1 MTDLIASI
9 MSMVLASTLVG
20 AQSESSIIVDSAT
33 NAIAWE
39 GAKAGL
45 QTQNGPVQP
54 GDEPV
59 ALSISTRCETT
70 AKFGSNDPDDP
81 VDGTVNQTI
90 TEWLA
95 AGNKAD
101 WKSDFGLDGPA
112 LGDAED
118 EIESAGYGKDLFLTG
133 LETKTRG
140 IDPHRKQILPHRG
153 MFDNSEGILE
163 NTISAAANA
172 FKYGFHGVELDLRAD
187 KNGHA
192 WMMHDTT
199 LGRVTGD
206 PNNCLISDVSTE
218 EIKNMNL
225 SIWNPITSN
234 RTLALDHNGNPQK
247 MEDLQSIIDY
257 IREKKRNGD
266 EFNVLI
272 DPKDEGSTIAA
283 IKMLSAPENAD
294 VRSRLGIK
302 IYSTYV
308 PTTDRVIAKWDKKTT
323 NVLDALEQANVAV
336 QPDNKLN
343 LIPVLVTVE
352 GVQSSHIKDDS
363 VTQAGDWLTSFDKL
377 GDLTMVQISRL
388 KGTAT
393 FDEMNQVTKSFRAAG
408 ETFANTPL
416 TMSYISEAFSVNGQK
431 FYYSHQGVPIT
442 LPGRPDMDFR
452 ATFGALEPYADVLV
466 ADNPY
471 LETLY
476 AAGFITEGNHADYS
490 FPIDAHYNPASIIDA
505 PKDIIG
511 KPSWM
516 RKSTPASGR

>member
-1 MTDLIASI
+1 
-9 MSMVLASTLVG
+9 
-20 AQSESSIIVDSAT
+20 
-33 NAIAWE
+33 
-39 GAKAGL
+39 
-45 QTQNGPVQP
+45 
-54 GDEPV
+54 
-59 ALSISTRCETT
+59 
-70 AKFGSNDPDDP
+70 
-81 VDGTVNQTI
+81 
-90 TEWLA
+90 
-95 AGNKAD
+95 
-101 WKSDFGLDGPA
+101 
-112 LGDAED
+112 
-118 EIESAGYGKDLFLTG
+118 
-133 LETKTRG
+133 
-140 IDPHRKQILPHRG
+140 
-153 MFDNSEGILE
+153 
-163 NTISAAANA
+163 
-172 FKYGFHGVELDLRAD
+172 ELDLRAD

-343 LIPVLVTVE
+343 LIPVLGTVE
-352 GVQSSHIKDDS
+352 EVQS
-363 VTQAGDWLTSFDKL
+363 
-377 GDLTMVQISRL
+377 
-388 KGTAT
+388 
-393 FDEMNQVTKSFRAAG
+393 
-408 ETFANTPL
+408 
-416 TMSYISEAFSVNGQK
+416 
-431 FYYSHQGVPIT
+431 
-442 LPGRPDMDFR
+442 
-452 ATFGALEPYADVLV
+452 
-466 ADNPY
+466 
-471 LETLY
+471 
-476 AAGFITEGNHADYS
+476 
-490 FPIDAHYNPASIIDA
+490 
-505 PKDIIG
+505 
-511 KPSWM
+511 
-516 RKSTPASGR
+516 

>member
-1 MTDLIASI
+1 MGRGEGWPANPKRP
-9 MSMVLASTLVG
+9 G
-20 AQSESSIIVDSAT
+20 AA
-33 NAIAWE
+33 
-39 GAKAGL
+39 
-45 QTQNGPVQP
+45 

-101 WKSDFGLDGPA
+101 WKSDFGLDSPA

-133 LETKTRG
+133 LETKARG

-225 SIWNPITSN
+225 SIWNPITSS
-234 RTLALDHNGNPQK
+234 RTLALDRNGNPQK

-257 IREKKRNGD
+257 IREKK
-266 EFNVLI
+266 E
-272 DPKDEGSTIAA
+272 
-283 IKMLSAPENAD
+283 
-294 VRSRLGIK
+294 
-302 IYSTYV
+302 
-308 PTTDRVIAKWDKKTT
+308 
-323 NVLDALEQANVAV
+323 
-336 QPDNKLN
+336 
-343 LIPVLVTVE
+343 
-352 GVQSSHIKDDS
+352 
-363 VTQAGDWLTSFDKL
+363 
-377 GDLTMVQISRL
+377 
-388 KGTAT
+388 TAT
-393 FDEMNQVTKSFRAAG
+393 SSTSSLTPRTKGRRSQQSRCSRRLRMLTYGAAS
-408 ETFANTPL
+408 ASRSIRPMCPL
-416 TMSYISEAFSVNGQK
+416 PIASLPNGTRRPPMYLMRWSRPMS
-431 FYYSHQGVPIT
+431 
-442 LPGRPDMDFR
+442 
-452 ATFGALEPYADVLV
+452 
-466 ADNPY
+466 
-471 LETLY
+471 
-476 AAGFITEGNHADYS
+476 
-490 FPIDAHYNPASIIDA
+490 
-505 PKDIIG
+505 
-511 KPSWM
+511 PSN
-516 RKSTPASGR
+516 RTTSST